1 MSGSAPGHPRL
12 GGSRSPGILT
22 EDTGRLGPLPSVASQ
37 GLPGAPTD
45 PPPGEA
51 AGTKGFFWGLA
62 HYQGLGHAWTRIPT
76 PLGGLAAPCPTL
88 WWWVGLLVV
97 PLLALPFLSSW
108 HICARRQQQKVSFHQ
123 LAFGQGGP
131 YRHWQVEASE
141 GKSMC
146 QKLRRIRPAG
156 GVGGASL
163 GPPRASPPSPPPPP
177 AELGPQAP
185 PAVPPACLGT
195 GRMRCPG
202 VVLTLSSCSLRV
214 WLAGSGLPC
223 LAINWEKQELICLPP
238 LAPRGLT
245 LLPPTRH
252 P

>member
-1 MSGSAPGHPRL
+1 M
-12 GGSRSPGILT
+12 
-22 EDTGRLGPLPSVASQ
+22 ASQ

-131 YRHWQVEASE
+131 YRHWQVEPSRRKIHVSKAEEDQACRRS
-141 GKSMC
+141 GWGL
-146 QKLRRIRPAG
+146 LRAPP
-156 GVGGASL
+156 GVSTI
-163 GPPRASPPSPPPPP
+163 SPPTPS
-177 AELGPQAP
+177 
-185 PAVPPACLGT
+185 
-195 GRMRCPG
+195 
-202 VVLTLSSCSLRV
+202 
-214 WLAGSGLPC
+214 
-223 LAINWEKQELICLPP
+223 
-238 LAPRGLT
+238 
-245 LLPPTRH
+245 
-252 P
+252 